1 MSFSVNIL
9 NKNYDNSYKNYAKD
23 DFRLEIVMMIDVID
37 TIMKD
42 FPKYKSDYV
51 LRGYFEKQIDF
62 CINEKRKYEM
72 LEGQ

>member
-1 MSFSVNIL
+1 MK
-9 NKNYDNSYKNYAKD
+9 KNYENSYRNYGREEI
-23 DFRLEIVMMIDVID
+23 RLEVVMMIDVLD

-51 LRGYFEKQIDF
+51 LRGYFDKEIDF
-62 CINEKRKYEM
+62 CLREKSKYAM